1 MEDKDSKPQDS
12 QAQNTPAPNAPSTN
26 TPAPS
31 APARGVDRRGGSH
44 GGRGRGPHRDNQP
57 ASAPAVGMESVDK
70 GEKKLAFSTDLN
82 APGAPQGGGEPGGS
96 GGSGGFGGRGGQR
109 GGQGG
114 RRPQR
119 TPEKDP
125 SGMVEQV
132 IRISRVAKVTKGG
145 TKLSFTALVVVG
157 DGKGHAGYALGKAAE
172 VAVAIKKG
180 LNAAKKHMVEI
191 PVYNTTIPHDV
202 LGSWCATR
210 VLLKPA
216 SAGTGVI
223 AAGPVRAICDG
234 AGIKNILTKIH
245 RSSNPLN
252 VVKATFEGLS
262 QIKRRPVKEVQET
275 K

>member
-1 MEDKDSKPQDS
+1 
-12 QAQNTPAPNAPSTN
+12 
-26 TPAPS
+26 
-31 APARGVDRRGGSH
+31 
-44 GGRGRGPHRDNQP
+44 
-57 ASAPAVGMESVDK
+57 MESVDK
-70 GEKKLAFSTDLN
+70 GEKKLAFSTDLD
-82 APGAPQGGGEPGGS
+82 APAAPQGE
-96 GGSGGFGGRGGQR
+96 R

-114 RRPQR
+114 RGRQGGRRPNR
-119 TPEKDP
+119 APKEDP
-125 SGMVEQV
+125 SGMIEKV

-191 PVYNTTIPHDV
+191 AVHNTSIPHEV

-210 VLLKPA
+210 VMLKPA
-216 SAGTGVI
+216 AAGTGVI

-234 AGIKNILTKIH
+234 AGIKNILTKVH
-245 RSSNPLN
+245 RSSNPMN
-252 VVKATFEGLS
+252 VVKATFDGLS
-262 QIKRRPVKEVQET
+262 QIKRRPVWEVKET